1 MPPARFPDPP
11 LRKHTGLFAGLTL
24 GFLSMDKIGLEIVME
39 AGDPVSRRC
48 AKVLLSLVGGFW
60 GDVCVY
66 RLRAC

>member
-1 MPPARFPDPP
+1 
-11 LRKHTGLFAGLTL
+11 
-24 GFLSMDKIGLEIVME
+24 MDKIGLEIVME

-66 RLRAC
+66 IGYVHVNDDKCDVDD